1 MFCISCGSRLPDGAS
16 FCAGC
21 GARVP
26 SSSSAVGPLTRTS
39 GALDV
44 SGDVRAAIAARRELG
59 PDMED
64 HLVEAFVAR
73 LDERNNAR
81 IDEALA
87 RKIPRGASRGR
98 GGLHNLPEPALV
110 VGGTLALA
118 IPLIGAGGAFSAV
131 PIMIGVVLINLF
143 YFVFR
148 SNK

>member
-1 MFCISCGSRLPDGAS
+1 MFCVSCGSRLPDGAS
-16 FCAGC
+16 FCATC
-21 GARVP
+21 GTRVP
-26 SSSSAVGPLTRTS
+26 GGSPDPGSLTRAAGT
-39 GALDV
+39 LDV
-44 SGDVRAAIAARRELG
+44 GSDVRAAIAARRELG

-64 HLVEAFVAR
+64 HLVEAFVTR
-73 LDERNNAR
+73 LDERINAR

-87 RKIPRGASRGR
+87 RRIPRVSRGR

-110 VGGTLALA
+110 VGGTMALA
-118 IPLIGAGGAFSAV
+118 IPLIGAGGSFSAV